1 MSMIKLKI
9 LKKLAKIYMSVR
21 IKRVSQVAQW

>member
-1 MSMIKLKI
+1 MSMIKLEK

-21 IKRVSQVAQW
+21 IKGASQVAQW